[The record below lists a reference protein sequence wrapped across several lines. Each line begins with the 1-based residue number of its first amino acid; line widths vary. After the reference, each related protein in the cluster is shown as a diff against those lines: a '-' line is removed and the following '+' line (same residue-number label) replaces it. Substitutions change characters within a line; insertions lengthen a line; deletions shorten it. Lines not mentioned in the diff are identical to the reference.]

1 MPKASRKAAIEGS
14 YPLVKGLDLQ
24 WVSHN
29 TIRQIRQKTATL
41 AAGQSSGGRV
51 THIAVER
58 GLTGTA

>member
-29 TIRQIRQKTATL
+29 TIRQKTATL